1 MHGHQSSNGRG
12 VGGSRPVRSAG
23 PDAARGH
30 RDSARNGHPTQPA
43 HPIHSQSGHS
53 NPLGRSNSRNAYYL
67 GSKKAMRS
75 GNARGHKQRGTYL
88 NHRGLNGSVRGRR
101 NMRGRSSTAETARR
115 YLPVLACV
123 AVLLVALWGIGSLAQ
138 GGLSLFGKMELTATQ
153 KVFASGTGKRF
164 KRAAASAIK
173 NSKTSDTVVLDAGRT
188 TKTGDGK
195 VTFSAVGDNLAN
207 QNIIDLANSNTG
219 STTDGEYDFT
229 PFYKDIK
236 KKVRSFDI
244 SFVNQET
251 TLGGPDAYGYNGY
264 PSYNTPDSMAD
275 AVADVG
281 WRVVNTNSNHTYD
294 TWTSSIK
301 HAQSV
306 WAKKSSQLVTIG
318 SYKNKA
324 DRNKIR
330 VVECNGLRFAFLSYS
345 YGQNGYTQDQLPNK
359 YYAVPYETEQM
370 QKDVA
375 AARKV
380 SDAVVVYMHWGEE
393 YQNDPSETQ
402 KTQAQELADA
412 GVDLVIGSHVHVIQ
426 PMEWVSGEGGKTLVV
441 YGLGDFLSGY
451 SKPDCIL
458 SGMFS
463 CKFTRVKG
471 GSTGKG
477 KKLRHVK
484 ISKVVW
490 TPLVEHWADGQDSV
504 RMVKGYT
511 EEEAAA
517 NELLKR
523 QSDPLTWCKE
533 KTQEVIGNDFTID
546 M

>member
-1 MHGHQSSNGRG
+1 MGKA
-12 VGGSRPVRSAG
+12 RPRAN
-23 PDAARGH
+23 AA
-30 RDSARNGHPTQPA
+30 S
-43 HPIHSQSGHS
+43 
-53 NPLGRSNSRNAYYL
+53 LL
-67 GSKKAMRS
+67 
-75 GNARGHKQRGTYL
+75 
-88 NHRGLNGSVRGRR
+88 
-101 NMRGRSSTAETARR
+101 RR
-115 YLPVLACV
+115 YLPV
-123 AVLLVALWGIGSLAQ
+123 AVCAAAVVLVLWGIGSAVS
-138 GGLSLFGKMELTATQ
+138 GAMGKEEFTATQ
-153 KVFASGTGKRF
+153 KVVASGTAKRLS
-164 KRAAASAIK
+164 AAIK
-173 NSKTSDTVVLDAGRT
+173 SARKNSTNADTVVLDAGRT

-219 STTDGEYDFT
+219 STTDGAYDFT

-236 KKVRSFDI
+236 KKVKSYDI

-251 TLGGPDAYGYNGY
+251 TLGGDDAYGYNGY

-275 AVADVG
+275 AVADTG

-294 TWTSSIK
+294 TWVSSIK
-301 HAQSV
+301 HAQET
-306 WAKKSSQLVTIG
+306 WNKKSDQLLTIG
-318 SYKNKA
+318 SYKNKS

-330 VVECNGLRFAFLSYS
+330 IVECNGLRFAFLSYS

-359 YYAVPYETEQM
+359 YYAVPYETERM

-380 SDAVVVYMHWGEE
+380 ADAVIVYMHWGEE

-402 KTQAQELADA
+402 KAEAQELADA

-463 CKFTRVKG
+463 CTFKRVKG

-484 ISKVVW
+484 IADVVW
-490 TPLVEHWADGQDSV
+490 TPLVEHWANGQDSV
-504 RMVKGYT
+504 RMVKDYT
-511 EEEAAA
+511 EAEASA

-523 QSDPLTWCKE
+523 QSNPLTWCKE
-533 KTQEVIGNDFTID
+533 KTKEVIGDDFTID

>member
-1 MHGHQSSNGRG
+1 M
-12 VGGSRPVRSAG
+12 
-23 PDAARGH
+23 
-30 RDSARNGHPTQPA
+30 
-43 HPIHSQSGHS
+43 
-53 NPLGRSNSRNAYYL
+53 
-67 GSKKAMRS
+67 
-75 GNARGHKQRGTYL
+75 
-88 NHRGLNGSVRGRR
+88 
-101 NMRGRSSTAETARR
+101 
-115 YLPVLACV
+115 
-123 AVLLVALWGIGSLAQ
+123 
-138 GGLSLFGKMELTATQ
+138 
-153 KVFASGTGKRF
+153 
-164 KRAAASAIK
+164 
-173 NSKTSDTVVLDAGRT
+173 VLDAGRT

-207 QNIIDLANSNTG
+207 QNIIDLANANTG
-219 STTDGEYDFT
+219 STTDGAYDFT

-236 KKVRSFDI
+236 KKVKSYDI

-251 TLGGPDAYGYNGY
+251 TLGGDDAYGYNGY

-275 AVADVG
+275 AVADTG

-294 TWTSSIK
+294 TWVSSIK
-301 HAQSV
+301 HAQETWS
-306 WAKKSSQLVTIG
+306 KKSEQLITIG

-359 YYAVPYETEQM
+359 YYAVPYEKERM

-380 SDAVVVYMHWGEE
+380 ADAVIVYMHWGEE

-402 KTQAQELADA
+402 KTEAQELADA

-463 CKFTRVKG
+463 CTFKRVKG

-484 ISKVVW
+484 IADVVW
-490 TPLVEHWADGQDSV
+490 TPLIEHWSGGQDSV
-504 RMVKGYT
+504 RMVKDYT
-511 EEEAAA
+511 EAEASA

-523 QSDPLTWCKE
+523 QSNPLSWCKE
-533 KTQEVIGNDFTID
+533 KTKEVIGDDFTID